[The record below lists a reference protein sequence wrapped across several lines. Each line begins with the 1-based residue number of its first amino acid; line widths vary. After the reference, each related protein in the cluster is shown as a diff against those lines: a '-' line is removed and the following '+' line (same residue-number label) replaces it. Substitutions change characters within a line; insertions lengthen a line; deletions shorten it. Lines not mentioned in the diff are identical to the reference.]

1 MEKIGDKLAL
11 RSLTSLSNGTLDEK
25 SLSVYQDNLTMECV
39 KFNCAKILTA
49 FKGLD
54 TNFTN
59 LLAESLKRNGFTDQ
73 RLTDAVNYVIDNC
86 PYPSP
91 SIAEFVKFDK
101 SVKVYSYDEMIK
113 LGYGTEPF
121 KKVRLN
127 QEQEKPLWVFESDYE
142 KYGLKKFEW

>member
-1 MEKIGDKLAL
+1 
-11 RSLTSLSNGTLDEK
+11 
-25 SLSVYQDNLTMECV
+25 MECV

-86 PYPSP
+86 QYPSP
-91 SIAEFVKFDK
+91 SIAEFVKFNK
-101 SVKVYSYDEMIK
+101 SVKVYSYEEMIS
-113 LGYGTEPF
+113 LGYGTEGF

-127 QEQEKPLWVFESDYE
+127 QEQVKPLWVTGSDFE
-142 KYGLKKFEW
+142 KYGLKKFDW

>member
-11 RSLTSLSNGTLDEK
+11 KTLTSLSNDTLDEK
-25 SLSVYQDNLTMECV
+25 TLSVYQDSLTMECV

-101 SVKVYSYDEMIK
+101 SVKVYTYDEMLK
-113 LGYGTEPF
+113 LGYGTEGF

-127 QEQEKPLWVFESDYE
+127 AEQEKPLWVTASDYD

>member
-1 MEKIGDKLAL
+1 MKT
-11 RSLTSLSNGTLDEK
+11 LTSLSNGTLDEK
-25 SLSVYQDNLTMECV
+25 TLSIYQDSLTMECV

-101 SVKVYSYDEMIK
+101 SVKVYSYEEMLK
-113 LGYGTEPF
+113 LGYGTEGF

-127 QEQEKPLWVFESDYE
+127 ADQVKPLWVTTSDYE
-142 KYGLKKFEW
+142 KYDLNKFKF